1 MKNDAEDMRKLLETI
16 NSGGNK
22 KEETPVK
29 YSFLKN
35 LTESA
40 KEKIRKSRRE
50 KK

>member
-1 MKNDAEDMRKLLETI
+1 MRNDAEDMRKLLETI
-16 NSGGNK
+16 NSNGVK

-35 LTESA
+35 LTESV
-40 KEKIRKSRRE
+40 KEKTRKKRRE